1 MSLTPWYKVIYP
13 RDDLRE
19 NRPLDASEFAVH
31 LDQVRD
37 GRARADYQEPQR
49 FFERTFL
56 TQNLSSLASEVLQR
70 LAGKST
76 ETSAVFNLTTQFGG
90 GKTHALTLLY
100 HLARQGSAA
109 NNWFG
114 VGRLLEKVG
123 LASVPQAAVA
133 VFVGTEFD
141 SLTGRGGTDGT
152 PLRRTPWGEIA
163 YQLGG
168 EQAFAVLAEH
178 ERQFIEPKG
187 DVIRAFLP
195 KDRPV
200 LILMDEIVNYVSTYR
215 KLGYH
220 NRLYNFIQSLSETA
234 RGRENVVLVVSLPAS
249 EMEYTADDEADQQR
263 FEKMLDRL
271 GKAVM
276 MSAETET
283 AEIIRRRLFE
293 WDLRALS
300 ADGRVMLPQEARQ
313 TCDAYAEWILE
324 HRSQLPGD
332 FPIDRSREVFAET
345 FPFHPTVFSVF
356 ERKWQALPR
365 FQRTRGVLRL
375 MALWAARAYQE
386 GYRGAQRDSLIGI
399 GSAPLEDP
407 TFRAAVFEQLGEN
420 RLEAAVTTDIAG
432 KKDAHALRMDEEA
445 VETIRKTRLHR
456 KVATAIFFESNGGQQ
471 RGEATVTEIRLAVSE
486 PDLDIGNVETV
497 LEALRGVNGCYYLIA
512 EGNRYRFGLTPNLNK
527 LWADRRA
534 NIPNSRID
542 ERVREEIEKVFKS
555 GGGIERIYFPEDS
568 GQIPDRAILVMI
580 VLAPEHS
587 IQEEEIV
594 WLIDEMTRQAGSSGR
609 TFKSALL
616 WMVAEDDTPLQDE
629 ARKLLAWEVIEEEHA
644 QKQLQLDETQE
655 RQLQEGLGRS
665 RRDLREAVWR
675 QYKNLV
681 LLDKEN
687 ELKTINL
694 GLVHSSAAE
703 SLVGLV
709 LNRLRQMDEVV
720 DTLSPN
726 FLLRNWIAN
735 PEWSTRAVR
744 DAFFASPRFPRLT
757 NSDAIRETIARGVSA
772 GLLGYVGK
780 SDERYQPFIYNQS
793 LNPIDVEISEDL
805 FIIPK
810 VAAESYLA
818 RAQEKPIMTTI
829 TLEPGRIEV
838 PPGNRVKFS
847 LRCLDQRGLEVT
859 PGYIVW
865 SAEGGTMDQAGNFLA
880 GQDDGNYQVTVI
892 ADQLSAIAR
901 VIVRQGATQQPPQ
914 TPVLGKFT
922 RLVWHG
928 TIPSQKWMNFYTKVL
943 ARFATGFQLKL
954 QLRVEVSQD
963 EGISTQKVDETR
975 AALHELGLEETIQT
989 EQSIDS

>member
-1 MSLTPWYKVIYP
+1 MTLKPWYKVVYP
-13 RDDLRE
+13 REDLRE
-19 NRPLDASEFAVH
+19 NKPLDASEFAVH

-37 GRARADYQEPQR
+37 GRARADYQQPQR

-56 TQNLSSLASEVLQR
+56 TQNLASLASEVLRR
-70 LAGKST
+70 LAGNTT

-109 NNWFG
+109 NGWLG
-114 VGRLLEKVG
+114 VGRLLEKAS
-123 LASVPQAAVA
+123 LPSVPQAAVA

-141 SLTGRGGTDGT
+141 SLTGRGGSDGT

-168 EQAFAVLAEH
+168 EEALAVLEQH
-178 ERQFIEPKG
+178 EKQFIEPKG

-234 RGRENVVLVVSLPAS
+234 RGREDVVLVVSLPAS

-300 ADGRVMLPQEARQ
+300 ADGRVLLPQEARQ
-313 TCDAYAEWILE
+313 TCDAYADWILE

-332 FPIDRSREVFAET
+332 FPIDRAREVFAET
-345 FPFHPTVFSVF
+345 YPFHPTVFSVF

-386 GYRGAQRDSLIGI
+386 GYREAQRDPLIGI

-432 KKDAHALRMDEEA
+432 KKDAHALRLDEEA

-456 KVATAIFFESNGGQQ
+456 KTATAIFFESNGGQQ
-471 RGEATVTEIRLAVSE
+471 RGEATVSEIRLAVSE

-497 LEALRGVNGCYYLIA
+497 LEALRGVNGCYYLVA
-512 EGNRYRFGLTPNLNK
+512 EGNRFRFGLTPNLNK

-534 NIPNSRID
+534 NIPKAQID
-542 ERVREEIEKVFKS
+542 ERVRAEIEKVFKAGS
-555 GGGIERIYFPEDS
+555 GIERIYFPEES
-568 GQIPDRAILVMI
+568 GQIPDRAVLAMI
-580 VLAPEHS
+580 VLAPEHT
-587 IQEEEIV
+587 IQKEDTL
-594 WLIDEMTRQAGSSGR
+594 WLIDEMTRQSGSSGR

-616 WMVAEDDTPLQDE
+616 WMVAEDDAPLKEE
-629 ARKLLAWEVIEEEHA
+629 ARKLLAWEVIEEERTR
-644 QKQLQLDETQE
+644 KQLQLDETQE
-655 RQLQEGLGRS
+655 RQLQEALGRS

-687 ELKTINL
+687 ELKTLNL

-709 LNRLRQMDEVV
+709 LSRLRQMDEVV
-720 DTLSPN
+720 DTISPN
-726 FLLRNWIAN
+726 FLLRNWVASV
-735 PEWSTRAVR
+735 EWSTRAVR

-780 SDERYQPFIYNQS
+780 ADDKYQPFIYNQAF
-793 LNPIDVEISEDL
+793 NPLDVEISEDL
-805 FIIPK
+805 FIISK
-810 VAAESYLA
+810 ETAESYLA
-818 RAQEKPIMTTI
+818 RAREKPVLTSVI
-829 TLEPGRIEV
+829 LEPSRVELS
-838 PPGNRVKFS
+838 PGGKIQFR
-847 LRCLDQRGLEVT
+847 LRCLDQRDLEMK
-859 PGYIVW
+859 PAYLVW
-865 SAEGGTMDQAGNFLA
+865 SAEGGTMDQAGNFVA
-880 GQDDGNYQVTVI
+880 GQDEGNYKVAVI
-892 ADQLSAIAR
+892 ADQMSATSVV
-901 VIVRQGATQQPPQ
+901 VIRHGAAPTPPQPP
-914 TPVLGKFT
+914 PAEKLT
-922 RLVWHG
+922 RLEWEGV
-928 TIPSQKWMNFYTKVL
+928 IPSQKWMNFYTRIL
-943 ARFATGFQLKL
+943 ARFATLATLKL
-954 QLRVEVSQD
+954 SLRFEVTQP
-963 EGISTQKVDETR
+963 EGLSIQKIDETR
-975 AALHELGLEETIQT
+975 AALHDLGLDETIHT
-989 EQSIDS
+989 E